1 MPDPTERSTGASASI
16 YETCV
21 NDTSAPAT
29 ASGNGSSMMVLSAQE
44 ALFQCLSSSLE
55 MARNNDRENLQSW
68 FLVLCGALVFS
79 MQVGFAMLCAGCVRK
94 KNLQKY
100 VQCQSVG
107 PAQVILSLLR
117 ERQFMSILLPLWL
130 IFLC

>member
-1 MPDPTERSTGASASI
+1 MPDPTERSGASASI

-21 NDTSAPAT
+21 NDTSAAA
-29 ASGNGSSMMVLSAQE
+29 ASSSSSLLNVSAQE
-44 ALFQCLSSSLE
+44 ALFQCISSSLE
-55 MARNNDRENLQSW
+55 RARNNDRENLQSW

-100 VQCQSVG
+100 VQSNENKEKGWHGCAPVR
-107 PAQVILSLLR
+107 VICRGCGDGS
-117 ERQFMSILLPLWL
+117 
-130 IFLC
+130 